1 MAKQDIYTTAK
12 GVAVY
17 PHFKTPEVYDGQEL
31 GYTCKLL
38 LEQEDFSN
46 IETFLQAELEKAK
59 GLPEFAGKK
68 WSDPYLGIVEDKDG
82 NMLLKFKTV
91 HQFTSKKTGDVIKK
105 TLPIYDAAG
114 NILPDNIN
122 PANGSIVKIAFSV
135 LPYWKSPKQH
145 GLSLRLE
152 AVQVI
157 ELKEFNVGDATSF
170 GFGKEKGYEA
180 IRENESPFSD
190 DDTEGS
196 DF

>member
-1 MAKQDIYTTAK
+1 MSKQQIYTTAK

-38 LEQEDFSN
+38 LEQEDFNN
-46 IETFLQAELEKAK
+46 IETFLKGELEKAK

-68 WSDPYLGIVEDKDG
+68 WSDPYIGITEDKDG

-91 HQFTSKKTGDVIKK
+91 HQFVSKKTGDVIKK
-105 TLPIYDAAG
+105 TLPIFDAAG
-114 NILPDNIN
+114 KPLPDNIN
-122 PANGSIVKIAFSV
+122 PANGSVVRIAFSI
-135 LPYWKSPKQH
+135 LPYWKSAKVH

-152 AVQVI
+152 GVQVI
-157 ELKEFNVGDATSF
+157 DLKEYGGGNASDF
-170 GFGKEKGYEA
+170 GFGKEQGYEA
-180 IRENESPFSD
+180 IRDNESPFSD
-190 DDTEGS
+190 DDTEET